1 MGKRDL
7 LLLMLVELGMD
18 KDMVMVKDM
27 EDRSV
32 VVEVEDRTI
41 SKDRLNK
48 GR

>member
-18 KDMVMVKDM
+18 KDMDTVQDM

-32 VVEVEDRTI
+32 GVEVEDRTI